1 MNEMAEKFNREDMQ
15 VNGQDV
21 SVRIRNVTSGLAME
35 YIATGKYVPDGFSPS
50 NAFWGKMLEAD
61 DVRVQTVAER
71 LVGNVPIL
79 MFQNDTYDELMKKY
93 GALNLKTV
101 VEATAN
107 GEITMGY
114 TNPYASSTGLNFLIS
129 TLQTYSPSDPLSDE
143 AVAGFQTFQ
152 ANVPFVAYNTPQMKT
167 AV

>member
-1 MNEMAEKFNREDMQ
+1 MQ

-71 LVGNVPIL
+71 LVGKCADSDVP
-79 MFQNDTYDELMKKY
+79 E
-93 GALNLKTV
+93 
-101 VEATAN
+101 
-107 GEITMGY
+107 
-114 TNPYASSTGLNFLIS
+114 
-129 TLQTYSPSDPLSDE
+129 
-143 AVAGFQTFQ
+143 
-152 ANVPFVAYNTPQMKT
+152 
-167 AV
+167 